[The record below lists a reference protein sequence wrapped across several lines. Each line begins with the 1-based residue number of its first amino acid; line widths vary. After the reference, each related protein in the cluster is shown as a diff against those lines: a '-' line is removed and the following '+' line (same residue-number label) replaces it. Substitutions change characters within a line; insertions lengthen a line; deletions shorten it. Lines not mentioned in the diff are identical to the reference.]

1 MKRFGLKVFIGVIIL
16 FVVFNGYITGWV
28 KDNNNIESLYLM
40 IFGFIPLSNR
50 NFLFEICLSVIN
62 ILYVIYIFSQDLQ
75 FEIKIMGTYIFTRT
89 NKRKKWISKQYF
101 YKFLGI
107 CAYFVIQYIFVFIIG
122 LIYGYEISNLI
133 TFFETV
139 IMSFSITTLAV
150 FSMVV
155 LINTLSIFC
164 DYIFSYIFVV
174 MSIVLNIISVS
185 VLMNT
190 NYNWIVKYFPFSQH
204 LIGIKDIEII
214 DRSINMFSKY
224 IYDYGVNISLLIIFI
239 VISFGISVSLYKI
252 TKMDIF

>member
-1 MKRFGLKVFIGVIIL
+1 
-16 FVVFNGYITGWV
+16 
-28 KDNNNIESLYLM
+28 
-40 IFGFIPLSNR
+40 
-50 NFLFEICLSVIN
+50 
-62 ILYVIYIFSQDLQ
+62 
-75 FEIKIMGTYIFTRT
+75 
-89 NKRKKWISKQYF
+89 
-101 YKFLGI
+101 
-107 CAYFVIQYIFVFIIG
+107 
-122 LIYGYEISNLI
+122 
-133 TFFETV
+133 
-139 IMSFSITTLAV
+139 MSFSITTLAV